1 VWARQNAVEFDV
13 AKMEAILFS
22 RKRWKPDRTIDVGDG
37 IKVPCNKGATQWLG
51 FWLDSEVNFKEHYPK
66 RMAKA
71 REMEKN
77 ISRLHGKYGMTP
89 ANVRKVT
96 TTVIQALA
104 LFGLEVWWRGQQTRA
119 DEVQRMFNRQA

>member
-1 VWARQNAVEFDV
+1 
-13 AKMEAILFS
+13 
-22 RKRWKPDRTIDVGDG
+22 
-37 IKVPCNKGATQWLG
+37 
-51 FWLDSEVNFKEHYPK
+51 
-66 RMAKA
+66 
-71 REMEKN
+71 MEKN
-77 ISRLHGKYGMTP
+77 IFRLHGKYGMTP